1 MSFLSCFHLSKTSD
15 ESPPPPPRAPL
26 FLATQASY
34 TYQTDAGTVT
44 VTWSQSI
51 FGRSLQLQLHNHHSF
66 NPSPTFNLHIN
77 SFPFSFRN
85 KKRGH
90 KTLSHNTRIFWNL
103 SKARFGNR
111 PEPES
116 NYLLALT
123 LDDSIALLL
132 GDVPLKD
139 ACATCKAR
147 DTKNRQVL
155 VSKKD
160 YVGVDGYS
168 GISDKVYS
176 TTATIAGRTS
186 ELEVE
191 YHGGS
196 GDDDSENSRLLFSFN
211 GERILEVKRLRW
223 KFRGNER
230 VEIGEG
236 GHVQITWDVHN
247 WLFKKEEYP
256 YYNNYNNYYYNNKNN
271 NLGKSDDG
279 HAVFMFKFEEDED
292 YFGENYWNNDLECGK
307 SGGKSLLSSS
317 SFSMTSSS
325 LGSFAG
331 SSSVMEWSSLEE
343 SELIGPVGLTLL
355 VHAWRIGI

>member
-15 ESPPPPPRAPL
+15 DCPPHPPLRPQH
-26 FLATQASY
+26 FLTTQTSY
-34 TYQTDAGTVT
+34 TYQTAAGTVT

-51 FGRSLQLQLHNHHSF
+51 FGRSLQLHLHNHHPF
-66 NPSPTFNLHIN
+66 NPPTFNLRIN
-77 SFPFSFRN
+77 AFPFSFRN

-90 KTLSHNTRIFWNL
+90 KSLSHNIRIFWNL

-123 LDDSIALLL
+123 LDDSIALLV

-147 DTKNRQVL
+147 DPKNRQVL
-155 VSKKD
+155 VTRKE
-160 YVGVDGYS
+160 YVDVHANGVS
-168 GISDKVYS
+168 NRIYS
-176 TTATIAGRTS
+176 TSATIAGRTR

-191 YHGGS
+191 YHGG
-196 GDDDSENSRLLFSFN
+196 GGDDSENSRLLFSFD
-211 GERILEVKRLRW
+211 GEKVLEVKRLRW

-247 WLFKKEEYP
+247 WLFKKEEYQH
-256 YYNNYNNYYYNNKNN
+256 YYNNYNNSYNNKNN

-292 YFGENYWNNDLECGK
+292 FGETYWNDSECGK
-307 SGGKSLLSSS
+307 TGKSLLLSSS
-317 SFSMTSSS
+317 SFSMSSS
-325 LGSFAG
+325 LGSFGG
-331 SSSVMEWSSLEE
+331 SSSVMEWSNLEE

>member
-1 MSFLSCFHLSKTSD
+1 MSFLSCFQPSKTSD
-15 ESPPPPPRAPL
+15 DYPPRPPL
-26 FLATQASY
+26 FLETQTSY

-51 FGRSLQLQLHNHHSF
+51 FGRSLQLQLHNHHSL

-77 SFPFSFRN
+77 TFPFSFRN

-90 KTLSHNTRIFWNL
+90 KSLSHNTRIFWNL

-111 PEPES
+111 AEPDS

-139 ACATCKAR
+139 ACSTCKAR
-147 DTKNRQVL
+147 DPKNRQVL
-155 VSKKD
+155 VTKKD
-160 YVGVDGYS
+160 YVDVNGCGVS
-168 GISDKVYS
+168 NKVYS

-196 GDDDSENSRLLFSFN
+196 GEDDDENSRLLFSFD
-211 GERILEVKRLRW
+211 GKKILEVKRLKW

-230 VEIGEG
+230 VETGEG

-247 WLFKKEEYP
+247 WLFKKEEYQF
-256 YYNNYNNYYYNNKNN
+256 YNNYNYYYNKNN

-279 HAVFMFKFEEDED
+279 RAVFMFKFEEDED
-292 YFGENYWNNDLECGK
+292 SFGENYWNDLEWGK
-307 SGGKSLLSSS
+307 SGGKSLMSSS

-325 LGSFAG
+325 MGSFAG